1 MSFLRVS
8 PIEDPARVIHLAR
21 DEEAIAALL
30 GKRGVR
36 FQRWTA
42 SQPLAADADQPR
54 VLDAYAHEVERLR
67 AEGFK
72 TVDVVRL
79 RPAAGDPAWP
89 AKAAAARVKFLEEH
103 THAEDEVR
111 FFVEGAGLFYL
122 RLGEEVSLILCEAGD
137 LLSVPAGTRHWFDMG
152 RDPSFCAIRFF
163 QNPDGWVGKFTG
175 DPVAR
180 SFPSFDDLARAP

>member
-1 MSFLRVS
+1 MSILRIAPVQQ
-8 PIEDPARVIHLAR
+8 PTRLIQDTRDPAS
-21 DEEAIAALL
+21 IAALL

-42 SQPLAADADQPR
+42 AQPLPAEADQPR
-54 VLDAYAHEVERLR
+54 VLEAYAHEVERLK

-79 RPAAGDPAWP
+79 RPVAGDAGWP

-122 RLGEEVSLILCEAGD
+122 RLGDEVHMMLCEAGD

-152 RDPSFCAIRFF
+152 AAPSFCAIRFF

-175 DPVAR
+175 DPIAR
-180 SFPSFDDLARAP
+180 GFPSFDDVARAQ